1 MMTRMASD
9 LPVELFVPPRFGEA
23 GQRYLKNHHQWVD
36 VRAQQEDN
44 FHEIIS
50 PKR

>member
-1 MMTRMASD
+1 MMASKVCV
-9 LPVELFVPPRFGEA
+9 LEGTSARPKIGVA

-44 FHEIIS
+44 FYEIIS
-50 PKR
+50 PER